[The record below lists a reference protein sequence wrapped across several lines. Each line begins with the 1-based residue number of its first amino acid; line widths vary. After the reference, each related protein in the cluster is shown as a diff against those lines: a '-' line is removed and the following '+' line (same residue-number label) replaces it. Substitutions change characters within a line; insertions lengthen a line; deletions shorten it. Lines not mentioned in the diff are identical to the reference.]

1 MILTVE
7 PAGYADAVAGL
18 QAGNRLAAS
27 LHGELVAGWSGLGGM
42 AGDDATATDFAAAYD
57 EAATE
62 AGDALVDVVAAF
74 TTLGRLTEQSLRNH
88 EHAEERSILV
98 GAVVSGPDAGAPLS
112 THRSV
117 LRARPPTSLGGDAPG
132 FTPQE
137 SWVLDHIEGFVWPDA
152 DVDRVREAARLWR
165 RTAGTLDVLAEQ
177 CGRVTVALDT
187 QRSPEIPLATAAVAD
202 LGGTI
207 GDLATSCEALAAH
220 CDTYADAVE
229 QQRAAILSLVRE
241 ILLFVVEGMVVGAVI
256 GAVTAGAG
264 TAAVSGAVVAR
275 VASQSPRFTS
285 LLTTLRGTTAAIATS
300 VRVTRDALRL
310 RRTRL
315 ERFLG
320 VPVRTEAGQLSL
332 GSTHFRPG
340 WLARHERAG
349 SHTLSRHVGKTEDEL
364 RRRLADSPGLRRAS
378 TFRDLA
384 TAERGVA
391 RALVESEQR
400 VTEWLASSA
409 DALVITTR
417 IPQAGMGVSA
427 EGSVQT
433 LHSVRVV
440 LVQDAAMPQGYR
452 VLTAYP
458 TP

>member
-62 AGDALVDVVAAF
+62 AGDAVVDVVAAF

-98 GAVVSGPDAGAPLS
+98 GAVVSGPDAEAPLS
-112 THRSV
+112 TYRSV

-137 SWVLDHIEGFVWPDA
+137 TWVLDHIEGFVWPDA
-152 DVDRVREAARLWR
+152 DVDRIREAARLWR
-165 RTAGTLDVLAEQ
+165 RTAATLDVLAEQ

-241 ILLFVVEGMVVGAVI
+241 ILLFVVEGMVIGALI

-275 VASQSPRFTS
+275 VASQSPRFAS
-285 LLTTLRGTTAAIATS
+285 LLTTLRSATPPSPAPSASPATPSASAAPASSASSVSRSGPRPGRSRSAPPTSAPAGWPATS
-300 VRVTRDALRL
+300 ARAATRSVGTSA
-310 RRTRL
+310 
-315 ERFLG
+315 
-320 VPVRTEAGQLSL
+320 
-332 GSTHFRPG
+332 RPRMSCG
-340 WLARHERAG
+340 
-349 SHTLSRHVGKTEDEL
+349 
-364 RRRLADSPGLRRAS
+364 ADLLHSPGLRRAS

-391 RALVESEQR
+391 RALVENEQR